1 MTTITL
7 NLPEPTMKQA
17 HQAAALLQRPVE
29 ELLTEMLAAI
39 LPATHDAPAAMQVEL
54 TRMTW
59 LDDKS
64 LWQIAKSRMSS
75 EDETDLQQLTTLQGK
90 RPLKEIE
97 QKQLDA
103 LRQEYGRVTLLKA
116 RAYALLSL
124 RGGKPLL
131 NQN

>member
-1 MTTITL
+1 MTAITL

-17 HQAAALLQRPVE
+17 YQAAALLRRPVE

-39 LPATHDAPAAMQVEL
+39 LPTAHDAPVPVQVEL

-59 LDDKS
+59 LDDNA
-64 LWQIAKSRMSS
+64 LWQIAKSHMSS
-75 EDETDLQQLTTLQGK
+75 KDETSLRKLTMIQGE
-90 RPLKEIE
+90 RPLKKSE
-97 QKQLDA
+97 QKQLEA

-116 RAYALLSL
+116 RAYDLLSL

-131 NQN
+131 AQN